1 MARLRFKL
9 MDNGERVVRR
19 LVMAFA
25 ITQIIA
31 WGSLYYS
38 IAVLGTTIAA
48 DLGLSRAGLFAIV
61 SATLM
66 VLGSAAPTVGRLI
79 DATGGRMVMCAG
91 SLLGALACA
100 TLALAPNVWVY
111 ALGWAIGGISMAMGL
126 YDPAFATLNRHTGV
140 HYRRAL
146 TMVTLA
152 GGFASTVFWPLTMQL
167 LNAIGWRGAFGV
179 FALLH
184 LFVCL
189 PLHWL
194 AIPAGGGEAGASAAP
209 GTSAE
214 PSPSASPSAAAS
226 SAPLPAAS
234 IPVPA
239 PVVASATT
247 PVEAGTGAQ
256 PQTRVLLTW
265 LTLSFAIA
273 VFIGS
278 TMSVH
283 LLGLLQATGMTLA
296 AAVIVGAVIGPMQ
309 VAGRLG
315 EFLLGA
321 RVRPQS
327 VGAAAVLLLAAAMAA
342 LTQVDGSLRAGIG
355 FAMLYGMGNGLMTIA
370 RGMVPAVL
378 FGRSGYGA
386 RIGRI
391 ARWVFFA
398 NAVAPATYAALLGI
412 GIGYRNSVLALL
424 ALALLGVFA
433 YRRAMALARALPPPP
448 V

>member
-1 MARLRFKL
+1 MTRLAFKFPGGS
-9 MDNGERVVRR
+9 DRVTRR

-38 IAVLGTTIAA
+38 IAVLGPSIGAE
-48 DLGLSRAGLFAIV
+48 LGLSRSGVFGIV
-61 SATLM
+61 SLTLL
-66 VLGSAAPTVGRLI
+66 VLGMTAPTVGRLI

-91 SLLGALACA
+91 SILGALACT
-100 TLALAPNVWVY
+100 TLALAPNVWIY
-111 ALGWAIGGISMAMGL
+111 MIGWAIGGVSMAMGL

-140 HYRRAL
+140 NYRRAL

-194 AIPAGGGEAGASAAP
+194 AIPAGGGEADEQAAP
-209 GTSAE
+209 T
-214 PSPSASPSAAAS
+214 ASPVA
-226 SAPLPAAS
+226 
-234 IPVPA
+234 
-239 PVVASATT
+239 ASATT
-247 PVEAGTGAQ
+247 PAAPTSVPAAQ
-256 PQTRVLLTW
+256 PQTRLLLTW
-265 LTLSFAIA
+265 LTISFALA

-278 TMSVH
+278 TMSMH
-283 LLGLLQATGMTLA
+283 LLGLLQATGMTLG
-296 AAVIVGAVIGPMQ
+296 AAVTVGAVIGPMQ

-315 EFLLGA
+315 EFLLGG

-327 VGAAAVLLLAAAMAA
+327 VGSTAVVLMVAAMVA
-342 LTQVDGSLRAGIG
+342 LTLVDGSLRAGVV
-355 FAMLYGMGNGLMTIA
+355 FAMLYGTSNGLMTIA

-378 FGRSGYGA
+378 FGRIGYGA
-386 RIGRI
+386 RVGRI

-398 NAVAPATYAALLGI
+398 NAAAPATYAALLGI
-412 GIGYRNSVLALL
+412 GVGYRNSVLVLL
-424 ALALLGVFA
+424 ALALFGVIA
-433 YRRAMALARALPPPP
+433 YRRAMVLARALPAP
-448 V
+448 

>member
-1 MARLRFKL
+1 MTRLAFKFPGST
-9 MDNGERVVRR
+9 DRVTRR

-38 IAVLGTTIAA
+38 IAVLGPSIGA
-48 DLGLSRAGLFAIV
+48 DLGLSRSGVFGIV
-61 SATLM
+61 SLTLL
-66 VLGSAAPTVGRLI
+66 VLGMTAPTVGRLI
-79 DATGGRMVMCAG
+79 DATGGRKVMCAG
-91 SLLGALACA
+91 SLLGALACT
-100 TLALAPNVWVY
+100 TLALAPNVWIY
-111 ALGWAIGGISMAMGL
+111 MIGWAIGGVSMAMGL
-126 YDPAFATLNRHTGV
+126 YDPAFATLNRHTGTN
-140 HYRRAL
+140 YRRAL

-194 AIPAGGGEAGASAAP
+194 AIPAGGGEAAAP
-209 GTSAE
+209 PA
-214 PSPSASPSAAAS
+214 PAS
-226 SAPLPAAS
+226 S
-234 IPVPA
+234 PVA
-239 PVVASATT
+239 ASATT
-247 PVEAGTGAQ
+247 PAAPAAVSGVQ
-256 PQTRVLLTW
+256 PQTRALLTW
-265 LTLSFAIA
+265 LTISFALA
-273 VFIGS
+273 VFISS
-278 TMSVH
+278 TMSIH
-283 LLGLLQATGMTLA
+283 LLGLLQATGMTLG
-296 AAVIVGAVIGPMQ
+296 AAVTVGAVIGPMQ

-321 RVRPQS
+321 RVQPQS
-327 VGAAAVLLLAAAMAA
+327 VGATAAVLLVAAMAA
-342 LTQVDGSLRAGIG
+342 LTLVDGSLRAGIV

-378 FGRSGYGA
+378 FGRIGYGA

-398 NAVAPATYAALLGI
+398 NAAAPATYAALLGI
-412 GIGYRNSVLALL
+412 GVGYRNSVLVLL
-424 ALALLGVFA
+424 ALALFGVFA
-433 YRRAMALARALPPPP
+433 YRRAMVLARALPAP
-448 V
+448 

>member
-1 MARLRFKL
+1 MTWRAFKFPGGT
-9 MDNGERVVRR
+9 DRVTRR

-38 IAVLGTTIAA
+38 IAVLGPSIGAE
-48 DLGLSRAGLFAIV
+48 LGLSRSGLFGIV
-61 SATLM
+61 SLTLL
-66 VLGSAAPTVGRLI
+66 VLGAMAPTVGRLI

-91 SLLGALACA
+91 SILGALACA
-100 TLALAPNVWVY
+100 TLALAPNVWIY
-111 ALGWAIGGISMAMGL
+111 MLGWAIGGVSMAMGL
-126 YDPAFATLNRHTGV
+126 YDPAFATLNRHTGAN
-140 HYRRAL
+140 YRRAL

-167 LNAIGWRGAFGV
+167 MNAIGWRGAFGV

-194 AIPAGGGEAGASAAP
+194 AIPAGGGEEA
-209 GTSAE
+209 
-214 PSPSASPSAAAS
+214 ASPE
-226 SAPLPAAS
+226 PAAS
-234 IPVPA
+234 PVA
-239 PVVASATT
+239 ASATT
-247 PVEAGTGAQ
+247 PAAPAAVPGMQG
-256 PQTRVLLTW
+256 QTRVLLTW
-265 LTLSFAIA
+265 LTISFALA

-278 TMSVH
+278 TMSMH
-283 LLGLLQATGMTLA
+283 LLGLLQATGMTLG
-296 AAVIVGAVIGPMQ
+296 AAVTVGAVIGPMQ

-321 RVRPQS
+321 RVQPQS
-327 VGAAAVLLLAAAMAA
+327 VGATAVVLLVAAMAA
-342 LTQVDGSLRAGIG
+342 LTLVDGSLHAGIL

-370 RGMVPAVL
+370 RGMVPAAL
-378 FGRSGYGA
+378 FGRVGYGA

-398 NAVAPATYAALLGI
+398 NAAAPATYAALLGM
-412 GIGYRNSVLALL
+412 GVGYRNSVLVLL
-424 ALALLGVFA
+424 ALALFGVFA
-433 YRRAMALARALPPPP
+433 YRRAMVLARALPAAP
-448 V
+448 